1 MLRFARRS
9 SPPAAGIR
17 FCDACARVTTT
28 EQRAQ
33 RHYDATRT
41 YAYAAYGRW

>member
-9 SPPAAGIR
+9 APPAAGVR
-17 FCDACARVTTT
+17 FCDSCARVSTT

-33 RHYDATRT
+33 RRYDATRT
-41 YAYAAYGRW
+41 LAYAAYGRW

>member
-9 SPPAAGIR
+9 APPAAGVR
-17 FCDACARVTTT
+17 FCDSCARVTTS

-33 RHYDATRT
+33 RRYDATRIV
-41 YAYAAYGRW
+41 AYTAYGPR